1 MRLVTSAAACACV
14 GTLWMAAASAQ
25 SGRTDFSASA
35 LSAPPTGAWATNGG
49 NLFNQRYSPLAAIN
63 RENVAQLKG
72 VWRTRLRGSGTAPQY
87 SAHAQ
92 PIVHD
97 GVAYI
102 STGANDVFALAIDSG
117 EILWQYEARLDP
129 AIVTAVCCGWNSK
142 GVAISEDRVFIGQ
155 LDGKLVALDRRTGT
169 VAWSIQAERWQDNFS
184 ITAAPVYVN
193 GMVITGFA
201 GADRGTR
208 GRLKAYDAK
217 DGRLVWT
224 FYTIPAPGEPGHET
238 WPGDNDAWKYGGG
251 SIWQTPAIDPEL
263 GLAYFSTGNAG
274 PDYNGAARRGDNLY
288 TASIVAVDLATGKY
302 RWHFQQVHHDIWDY
316 DGPSPV
322 VLFDVDGKKGLAQAS
337 KTGWLYLLDRE
348 TGKPLLPIPEQP
360 VPQLASQK
368 TAKTQP
374 IPSYPPFIPQKVT
387 ADNVQNV
394 SQLKLNGPVK
404 NLPVKGA
411 KEMYTPFDDKAITVV
426 VPGPQGGTNWQ
437 PTSYNPD
444 TEMFYV
450 CAQAAFSGLVLS
462 HEGVPPDKRGSVV
475 DLGGS
480 FVTTGFGDHP
490 GYFTAIDAHT
500 GEIKWQKRWPES
512 CYSGSV
518 TTGGGLVFVGRN
530 NGDLQAYDAES
541 GDGPLWS
548 FQTGAGANST
558 VTVFEQD
565 GTQYLAF
572 LAGGN
577 ALAAT
582 THGDNLWL
590 FSLDG
595 TMDEVAGGGPG
606 EGTGHA
612 GETPTEPS
620 NGDATAGK
628 AVWSD
633 NCAGCHGLAGTGGNG
648 GPSLADNPNAADPA
662 KVRDQVTN
670 GGGGMP
676 AFKDTLTKQQIDDV
690 AAYVSQDIAKP

>member
-1 MRLVTSAAACACV
+1 MVIV
-14 GTLWMAAASAQ
+14 GG
-25 SGRTDFSASA
+25 SGGEFS
-35 LSAPPTGAWATNGG
+35 
-49 NLFNQRYSPLAAIN
+49 
-63 RENVAQLKG
+63 
-72 VWRTRLRGSGTAPQY
+72 LRG
-87 SAHAQ
+87 H
-92 PIVHD
+92 
-97 GVAYI
+97 
-102 STGANDVFALAIDSG
+102 
-117 EILWQYEARLDP
+117 
-129 AIVTAVCCGWNSK
+129 VT
-142 GVAISEDRVFIGQ
+142 
-155 LDGKLVALDRRTGT
+155 
-169 VAWSIQAERWQDNFS
+169 
-184 ITAAPVYVN
+184 
-193 GMVITGFA
+193 
-201 GADRGTR
+201 
-208 GRLKAYDAK
+208 AYDAK
-217 DGRLVWT
+217 TGKQKWRFW
-224 FYTIPAPGEPGHET
+224 TIPGPGETGHDT
-238 WPGDNDAWKYGGG
+238 WPQDNDAWKTGGAP
-251 SIWQTPAIDPEL
+251 IWQTPAVDPEL
-263 GLAYFSTGNAG
+263 GLLYFSTGNAS
-274 PDYNGAARRGDNLY
+274 PDLNGSRRAGDNLF
-288 TASIVAVDLATGKY
+288 TASIVAVDAETGKY

-394 SQLKLNGPVK
+394 SELKLNGPAK
-404 NLPVKGA
+404 DQPVKPA

-437 PTSYNPD
+437 PTSYNPE

-462 HEGVPPDKRGSVV
+462 HAAVPPGKQGSVA

-490 GYFTAIDAHT
+490 GYFSAIDAHT

-530 NGDLQAYDAES
+530 NGDLQAYDAKS

-558 VTVFEQD
+558 VTSFEQD

-595 TMDEVAGGGPG
+595 TMDEVAAGGPG

-612 GETPTEPS
+612 GETPTEPTT
-620 NGDATAGK
+620 GDAAAGK

-648 GPSLADNPNAADPA
+648 GPNLADNPNAADPA
-662 KVRDQVTN
+662 KVREQVTN

-676 AFKDTLTKQQIDDV
+676 SFKDTLTEQQINDV